1 MYFKTNIIHKEHI
14 QMIKL
19 IITSFAIA
27 MISLPLKAQDAAE
40 GPFKADAEA
49 GLVSSNGNTRSESY
63 LTKGNLSY
71 ELDAYLVKVL
81 GTYLRNKSRDN
92 ATNAITENEKWD
104 IGLRLEREVS
114 DRLSVYLGQN
124 MESDKLAG
132 IDRRYNSDAGL
143 KYMIAKAEGYY
154 TFAEAGYRYT
164 TEEYLDGTDENF
176 NFLRAYLETEKKWT
190 PTFSSKMWVEYL
202 PNLDKSEDYNVN
214 AEASVNAAL
223 DSRFSIK
230 TAYLVKYDNMP
241 AALHKTDS
249 LFSTSLIAKF

>member
-1 MYFKTNIIHKEHI
+1 MSKLIFSSLAITMFLTTNIN
-14 QMIKL
+14 
-19 IITSFAIA
+19 
-27 MISLPLKAQDAAE
+27 AQE
-40 GPFKADAEA
+40 TLENPFKADVEA
-49 GLVSSNGNTRSESY
+49 GLVSANGNTRSESY

-71 ELDAYLVKVL
+71 KLDAYLVKVL

-92 ATNAITENEKWD
+92 DTNTITENEKWD
-104 IGLRLEREVS
+104 IGLRLERAIS
-114 DRLSVYLGQN
+114 TRLSVYLGQN

-143 KYMIAKAEGYY
+143 KYILAQSEGYY
-154 TFAEAGYRYT
+154 TLAEAGYRYT

-190 PTFSSKMWVEYL
+190 PTLSTKAWAEYL
-202 PNLDKSEDYNVN
+202 PNMDKSEDYNVN
-214 AEASVNAAL
+214 AEASVNAAI

-241 AALHKTDS
+241 AAIHKTDT